1 MYFNV
6 SPLPRTRSMPVG
18 TEQGEAQYSLLVGLR
33 KRDETKQWAT
43 SYILV

>member
-6 SPLPRTRSMPVG
+6 PPLPRTRSMVG